1 MKADFDTK
9 RLEQADARSLVL
21 LDELGAGTDPQEGS
35 ALARAILAHLVE
47 QRITSLVATH
57 YPELRTRPDTVR
69 HLILQWHES
78 IGVSLLHALDFAEDV
93 VNAIADHDRLRA
105 SPPKGLRSLGD
116 VVYVANALAGAHFE
130 WTGLDLSAPTLA
142 DLGLE
147 ERYGEL
153 RPAIESEA
161 QALLATL
168 T

>member
-1 MKADFDTK
+1 MENLAPLMF
-9 RLEQADARSLVL
+9 LGLVAFL
-21 LDELGAGTDPQEGS
+21 LLGYPVAF
-35 ALARAILAHLVE
+35 ALAANGLLFAG
-47 QRITSLVATH
+47 
-57 YPELRTRPDTVR
+57 
-69 HLILQWHES
+69 
-78 IGVSLLHALDFAEDV
+78 IGIAAGHFDVSLLHALGFAEDV

-105 SPPKGLRSLGD
+105 SPAKGLRSLGD